1 MREGPTEHS
10 YRLDQGLVEFGTAVN
25 DNDFG
30 KAIVF
35 LESHDDKSATKAM
48 WHNLARIALYQQN
61 MRVRDT
67 YSIRLKTFLMIS

>member
-48 WHNLARIALYQQN
+48 WHNLARISLYQQN
-61 MRVRDT
+61 MRVWEN
-67 YSIRLKTFLMIS
+67 YNFMWK